1 MFRKRNP
8 HYVFGPTCNFSLYFE
23 GSFEGE
29 RERHVGDT
37 HARVFDRRLVK
48 VTEPNKHF
56 MLKSVYMP
64 WPKILTLNMYTL

>member
-48 VTEPNKHF
+48 VTEP
-56 MLKSVYMP
+56 
-64 WPKILTLNMYTL
+64 